1 METPTL
7 SKYEMARLIGARS
20 LQLSFGAPPLL
31 EVTGST
37 TCMQIAFR
45 EFEAGIIPLVVLR

>member
-1 METPTL
+1 METPIL

-31 EVTGST
+31 EVSGET
-37 TCMQIAFR
+37 TCMKIAQK
-45 EFEAGIIPLVVLR
+45 EFDAGIIPLVVLR